1 MTGLALLERVKS
13 DESSCGSIKILT
25 RPSAKIELEIQP
37 REWGVG
43 RSADLLLLFEVVLFV
58 LDEIIE
64 SYFSTF
70 INTEYG

>member
-1 MTGLALLERVKS
+1 MTSLALLERLKS
-13 DESSCGSIKILT
+13 DESSCGSITILT
-25 RPSAKIELEIQP
+25 RPCVKIELELQP